1 MKKRFHQS
9 SSCLCY
15 NSQGILGVD
24 QSVQRKYC
32 ASLTEQSKVVS
43 ILALAEKA
51 GMSTGIVTTTRV
63 THATPASAYA
73 HLADRDWESDADKT
87 SKAKDDASK
96 CEDAGNYTDLYETR
110 IRTVNERSYRR
121 KEKILRESF
130 LLFTLT
136 PVILHYNSSSSHPTC
151 PNSERKNYIK

>member
-1 MKKRFHQS
+1 M
-9 SSCLCY
+9 
-15 NSQGILGVD
+15 
-24 QSVQRKYC
+24 
-32 ASLTEQSKVVS
+32 TEQRKVVS

-96 CEDAGNYTDLYETR
+96 CKDAGNYTDLIVVY
-110 IRTVNERSYRR
+110 
-121 KEKILRESF
+121 
-130 LLFTLT
+130 
-136 PVILHYNSSSSHPTC
+136 
-151 PNSERKNYIK
+151 